1 MSILYVHNWMKD
13 NSMPHRWK
21 PIDDLPEDFSALT
34 DSELV
39 SLLVYWQDQRADLE
53 QEGAL
58 GVFNTSLS
66 REWAIETGQIEG
78 VYDLDRGITRTLIE
92 RGIEAD
98 LIGHQPGQKPP
109 ELIAAILRDHQEALE
124 GLFQFVKGERPLSKS
139 YIHELHSALL
149 RHQDTTI
156 AVDQFGRVFE
166 TEVLKGQYKT
176 RPNNPTREDGSVHE
190 YCPPEHVDAEMER
203 LIQLHEEHGKAGVP
217 VEVEAAW
224 LHHRFVQIHPFQDGN
239 GRVARALASLVFLRA
254 GWFPVVVTRDDR
266 SRYIDALEVADN
278 SELRPLIGVFVDIQK
293 RALFQAIKIAA
304 EVQPPAETVEAA
316 IAAAKQL
323 LGGRGRSLEPTVWRS
338 ARNSSERLFRIGK
351 ERLDKTSSMLRDQI
365 GPDRPEWTF
374 RDREP
379 SPCLNA
385 VALGYEPNP
394 REFDRNVSIQID
406 AEHTSH
412 IWLNA
417 HAIGSKFRGL
427 IGFAVLFLAEG
438 EAQQLASETPFQVN
452 YAEPYESVE
461 RRFRVWLERS
471 LARAL
476 TLWRQSL

>member
-1 MSILYVHNWMKD
+1 MKD

-39 SLLVYWQDQRADLE
+39 SLLIYWQDQRADLE

-58 GVFNTSLS
+58 HVFNARLA

-92 RGIEAD
+92 RGIDAD
-98 LIGHQPGQKPP
+98 LIGHEPGQKPP

-166 TEVLKGQYKT
+166 TEVLKGQYKQ

-190 YCPPEHVDAEMER
+190 YCPPEQVDSEMER

-224 LHHRFVQIHPFQDGN
+224 LHHRFVQIHPYQDGN

-266 SRYIDALEVADN
+266 VRYIDSLEVADDG
-278 SELRPLIGVFVDIQK
+278 ELRSLIAVFVDIQK
-293 RALFQAIKIAA
+293 RALFQAIKVAA
-304 EVQPPAETVEAA
+304 DVQPPAETVEAA
-316 IAAAKQL
+316 IAAARRVL
-323 LGGRGRSLEPTVWRS
+323 TGPGRSLEPTVWLKTKE
-338 ARNSSERLFRIGK
+338 SSDRLVEIAK
-351 ERLDKTSSMLRDQI
+351 EKLVKTAATMTYQI
-365 GPDRPEWTF
+365 SVDRPDFTF
-374 RDREP
+374 SVGEPVRDVLLGV
-379 SPCLNA
+379 S
-385 VALGYEPNP
+385 LGYELDAPDYT
-394 REFDRNVSIQID
+394 RGIALVIGADRSSEIRVI
-406 AEHTSH
+406 AR
-412 IWLNA
+412 A
-417 HAIGSKFRGL
+417 VGSKFRGL
-427 IGFAVLFLAEG
+427 IGFTTFYYMGGDYGGPRQE
-438 EAQQLASETPFQVN
+438 ASETEFQVN

-461 RRFRVWLERS
+461 SRFRVWLERS